1 MPQASSWVRVLV
13 TVVAVAVAAAAGW
26 YLWRIY
32 EQSPWT
38 RDGRVRANVVTVAPD
53 VAGAVVDIRVKDNA
67 DVKIGDILFTVD
79 PARYRLALL
88 EAEAVLAGAKSVL
101 DQRQDEQSR
110 RERLTSA
117 SISEEAL
124 TQARSATLSAQAA
137 YDQASASLGVAKL
150 NLARTDVRSPVNGHI
165 TNLLVDRGDY
175 ATVGRPLVAVVD
187 SDSYYVAGYFEE
199 TKLRHIKIG
208 DNASIRLMAFDAPL
222 TGHVQSMARAIT
234 DRDNAL
240 GGDLIAN
247 VNPTFSWVR
256 LAQRIPVRIAID
268 EVPAGVSLSAGM
280 TATVVITD
288 PRDSS
293 RIKPPAP

>member
-1 MPQASSWVRVLV
+1 
-13 TVVAVAVAAAAGW
+13 
-26 YLWRIY
+26 
-32 EQSPWT
+32 
-38 RDGRVRANVVTVAPD
+38 
-53 VAGAVVDIRVKDNA
+53 
-67 DVKIGDILFTVD
+67 
-79 PARYRLALL
+79 
-88 EAEAVLAGAKSVL
+88 
-101 DQRQDEQSR
+101 
-110 RERLTSA
+110 
-117 SISEEAL
+117 
-124 TQARSATLSAQAA
+124 
-137 YDQASASLGVAKL
+137 
-150 NLARTDVRSPVNGHI
+150 
-165 TNLLVDRGDY
+165 LLVDRGDY

-208 DNASIRLMAFDAPL
+208 DHASIRLMAFDAPL
-222 TGHVQSMARAIT
+222 TGHVQSVARAIT

>member
-13 TVVAVAVAAAAGW
+13 TLVAVAVAAAAGW

-124 TQARSATLSAQAA
+124 TQARSASTL
-137 YDQASASLGVAKL
+137 
-150 NLARTDVRSPVNGHI
+150 TW
-165 TNLLVDRGDY
+165 
-175 ATVGRPLVAVVD
+175 
-187 SDSYYVAGYFEE
+187 
-199 TKLRHIKIG
+199 
-208 DNASIRLMAFDAPL
+208 IR
-222 TGHVQSMARAIT
+222 
-234 DRDNAL
+234 
-240 GGDLIAN
+240 
-247 VNPTFSWVR
+247 
-256 LAQRIPVRIAID
+256 
-268 EVPAGVSLSAGM
+268 
-280 TATVVITD
+280 
-288 PRDSS
+288 
-293 RIKPPAP
+293 PPASV